1 MLGTATFLLRR
12 ISAFGQIVS
21 RNFDDFLNGDH
32 KAKPSK
38 ITKTFLIGKGKLFTF
53 FANLTSGDTETSVCR
68 SKWLMGRTASPGK
81 HILDELT

>member
-1 MLGTATFLLRR
+1 MLSTSTFLLPRT
-12 ISAFGQIVS
+12 SAFGQIIG

-38 ITKTFLIGKGKLFTF
+38 ITKSFLLGTGNLCTV
-53 FANLTSGDTETSVCR
+53 FANLTTGDTERSVCR

-81 HILDELT
+81 HILDELS